1 MKAYRTLIWTLVA
14 VVAVAVASCGNEEP
28 EGVESYYITIESQ
41 VPLNIRE
48 GDENQGTMGD
58 DGAND
63 VLSKTVSRMKY
74 LVQAVQSPD
83 KSRQAND
90 AAVIGV
96 CDSIYNAYVH
106 AYSTMERVI
115 VCHVKVYRTKIVN
128 GIQQYNKA
136 LKTYQF
142 WLVEEKPGPLPPE
155 KIEKP
160 DCLAQV
166 DLGLSVNWANCNLG
180 SKTVEGYG
188 GLYAWGDPTG
198 KCWDGD
204 GIRVNEDGI
213 YSWNSKNYGGNKP
226 PSDISGSALD
236 IVSANWGDGW
246 RMPTYDEAK
255 ELCERCQWKLQTYGD
270 INRYEVI
277 GPNGNSIIIP
287 LAGFYGDDLSNR
299 FYAGPYQTS
308 RVAFFWT
315 STICPEPI
323 LEPYS
328 IRGYGIQSTVKTAW
342 MFYCNSNE
350 GDMTDADRFADYLR
364 AFHMSIRP
372 VHDK

>member
-1 MKAYRTLIWTLVA
+1 MRTMNFKLSLALVLLSLM
-14 VVAVAVASCGNEEP
+14 AVASCGNEEP

-63 VLSKTVSRMKY
+63 VLSNTVSRMKY

-83 KSRQAND
+83 KSRQEND

-106 AYSTMERVI
+106 AYGKMERVI
-115 VCHVKVYRTKIVN
+115 VCHVKVYRTKTVH

-142 WLVEEKPGPLPPE
+142 WLVEEKPGPQPTE

-180 SKTVEGYG
+180 SQTVEGFG
-188 GLYAWGDPTG
+188 GHYAWGDPTG
-198 KCWDGD
+198 KLWSGT
-204 GIRVNEDGI
+204 GIGYDVETRT
-213 YSWNSKNYGGNKP
+213 YSWNTENYGGINP

-236 IVSANWGDGW
+236 IVTANWGDGW
-246 RMPTYDEAK
+246 RMPTYSEAK
-255 ELCERCQWKLQTYGD
+255 ELCENCQWKLRTYGE
-270 INRYEVI
+270 IKRYEVI

-299 FYAGPYQTS
+299 FYAGPYQTNTM
-308 RVAFFWT
+308 AYFWT
-315 STICPEPI
+315 STICPTPASAEA
-323 LEPYS
+323 
-328 IRGYGIQSTVKTAW
+328 RGYAVKSSVQTAW
-342 MFYCNSNE
+342 MFFCNSKQ
-350 GDMTDADRFADYLR
+350 GDVTSAYGFIDFLR
-364 AFHMSIRP
+364 AYHMSIRA